1 MASEIVL
8 GLDLGIASVGWALV
22 RREDGES
29 KELIGLGVRV
39 FEEGV
44 SNKGQGD
51 KEESHASARRQ
62 KRLARRNLERRARRL
77 NRVYNLV
84 AKVGLLP
91 VLPEHLSHPRT
102 PSGEGSAA
110 NRQRL
115 VDETKRARHE
125 ALQTLELGAKDPDTG
140 RRPAAADPNCLVGKY
155 RRDDLPVERFLPY
168 FLRDRAIHCALEP
181 HELGR
186 ALYSLA
192 QRRGVWWNRADDSP
206 KAEENKPEEKK
217 SKRASKKDDDS
228 KSESGKV
235 NAAVAEQQVK
245 LNKFGEARKLE
256 RPATLGEFYSALLTN
271 DSTALDI
278 DKAGCKPE
286 EYQLRVRN
294 RAKVYNRCTTREM
307 VKAEFN
313 LIWDSQLKH
322 HAGNAAMLAIL
333 NSTVDVPPRS
343 EKVIERNG
351 RPVVKYPGR
360 PGKTVPLREAVFK
373 AIFHQRKLKN
383 ASHLIGACELE
394 NHTKHRRECDGGKN
408 EISRSRPLQ
417 YDRKRAPAGHPF
429 ATRFKMLKMVNETRV
444 FRRRSA
450 DENYTPF
457 PLDGASEPGALPPA
471 LRGKLVEILSS
482 QQSPEWAQ
490 ARKELGLSADIR
502 FNFELQT
509 RAKAG
514 KGGNQ
519 KKEKGSFTPSH
530 KHFIGDVTAAKFSEI
545 FGAERW
551 QRMCQ
556 TKAPSGM
563 TEAEEV
569 FWDWYACQDPE
580 ALAFIGAVRWKL
592 DGMTV
597 ANPGGL
603 LPSQIVEECAKLRAD
618 AARRRR
624 ENPSNPGKSAMQI
637 AQERFGKVRFEGP
650 AKAFGDLKLP
660 QGYARY
666 STAALKHLL
675 NHPTWGME
683 RGHTEGTAR
692 DMLYVA
698 RKVAMGPG
706 TTPQLKPLVEVFPTL
721 NNPVVKRTL
730 SQLRLVVNE
739 LIKVKLGGTPPHLIR
754 VEMTREMQTNRE
766 GREAIQLRQDMNRKA
781 NENAA
786 KLLGLDPETTSSE
799 LKRKVQLAQEA
810 GWHCPYCGLGYE
822 AQDIH
827 SLEIEHIIPTSIL
840 SDNSFANLTLAHKAC
855 NILKGGRTP
864 FQARHDFKRNWHDIL
879 NHVAVFRST
888 EKYFDSTKEERWTP
902 SQRPPEP
909 KPENSATGKRRKTVP
924 KAAQAKEGERHERG
938 HPKLRLFMMDD
949 AALEEHKKRFTNADL
964 TQTGYITK
972 VALGYLATLYGLS
985 PDTTERGRHLQV
997 SNGSITALLRD
1008 ELGEPCSQCQIKHA
1022 EPDKGKVIDGW
1033 ISVNHVLR
1041 DGGSREPGDGRN
1053 PLSGE
1058 RRKKER
1064 KDHRHHAVDAAIV
1077 AVTDPHRLLAR
1088 LQTAFRNSRQ
1098 QEQQRGRYS
1107 WGRVQAE
1114 VLPQWPTFY
1123 RDLYEFIH
1131 VKDQFG
1137 HGFKGVV
1144 VSHAT
1149 NRRVEGALHR
1159 ETLYGQPID
1168 DDGERASWSAEH
1180 NHWVRVKD
1188 GAPAKGEVRSTIR
1201 VALHELSTKEILSPL
1216 TIVSA
1221 DVRQRCQDQLRKVMQ
1236 QAGTR
1241 EISEPA
1247 ADADKKSTDA
1257 AKHLKDKPPLSAFGH
1272 PIRMVVVRDSKIAA
1286 HRIGRGESAR
1296 FVNFGSNH
1304 HLEVLKSYDSED
1316 WLGEL
1321 VSTFEA
1327 NRRRNTGTAVVRT
1340 DAYWKAHGKQFVFA
1354 LHLKDSI
1361 VLEERQGS
1369 PEVFVVRTFDDSNV
1383 EFVRAND
1390 AREKKDI
1397 KASNKDELK
1406 ANRLRTA
1413 ELKDLKADAAKLKKR
1428 QKQGEAIDEAERQEV
1443 LTALESAK
1451 KLQEQAEADVEAAK
1465 SYFKRSLSELK
1476 KRCGGATIPLVR
1488 VSPLGHVSRIKE

>member
-77 NRVYNLV
+77 NRVYNLL

-235 NAAVAEQQVK
+235 KAAVAEQQVK

-307 VKAEFN
+307 LKAEFN
-313 LIWDSQLKH
+313 LMWESQLKH

-450 DENYTPF
+450 EQDYTPVQ
-457 PLDGASEPGALPPA
+457 LDPSLETGLLPES
-471 LRGKLVEILSS
+471 LRAKLVALLSGQES
-482 QQSPEWAQ
+482 LRWQQ
-490 ARKELGLSADIR
+490 AREELSLNADTA
-502 FNFELQT
+502 FNWELQT
-509 RAKAG
+509 GNKAT

-519 KKEKGSFTPSH
+519 KKEKGSFTPAH

-618 AARRRR
+618 AVKRRR
-624 ENPSNPGKSAMQI
+624 ENPSNPGKSAMQL
-637 AQERFGKVRFEGP
+637 AQERFGKVSFEGP

-840 SDNSFANLTLAHKAC
+840 PDNSFANLTLAHKAC

-902 SQRPPEP
+902 SERPPEP
-909 KPENSATGKRRKTVP
+909 KPENSATGKRRKTLP

-938 HPKLRLFMMDD
+938 HPKLRLFLMDD

-972 VALGYLATLYGLS
+972 VALGYLATLYGSS
-985 PDTTERGRHLQV
+985 PDKPHEIPTGRVRHVLQV

-1077 AVTDPHRLLAR
+1077 AITDPNKLVGR
-1088 LQTAFRNSRQ
+1088 LQEAFRQSRRQ
-1098 QEQQRGRYS
+1098 DQEKQRYS

-1144 VSHAT
+1144 VSHA
-1149 NRRVEGALHR
+1149 VERKTTGPLHD
-1159 ETLYGQPID
+1159 ETFRPKAGFQPIRD
-1168 DDGERASWSAEH
+1168 GAGRVLIGKRPVSVIEIGTGERARLAQPGDNHHVGIYQDSDENWLADRPASFFDVATRKRLGKPIIRKDAFANGAIKFRFALMKRDALHLADGSIRVVRGFSAE
-1180 NHWVRVKD
+1180 NKPSGPYVRIKHVAHTDARDDMSIPKEESPRD
-1188 GAPAKGEVRSTIR
+1188 PISTLFKERGALKVLVTPLGEVR
-1201 VALHELSTKEILSPL
+1201 P
-1216 TIVSA
+1216 
-1221 DVRQRCQDQLRKVMQ
+1221 
-1236 QAGTR
+1236 
-1241 EISEPA
+1241 
-1247 ADADKKSTDA
+1247 
-1257 AKHLKDKPPLSAFGH
+1257 
-1272 PIRMVVVRDSKIAA
+1272 
-1286 HRIGRGESAR
+1286 
-1296 FVNFGSNH
+1296 VN
-1304 HLEVLKSYDSED
+1304 D
-1316 WLGEL
+1316 
-1321 VSTFEA
+1321 
-1327 NRRRNTGTAVVRT
+1327 
-1340 DAYWKAHGKQFVFA
+1340 
-1354 LHLKDSI
+1354 
-1361 VLEERQGS
+1361 
-1369 PEVFVVRTFDDSNV
+1369 
-1383 EFVRAND
+1383 
-1390 AREKKDI
+1390 
-1397 KASNKDELK
+1397 
-1406 ANRLRTA
+1406 
-1413 ELKDLKADAAKLKKR
+1413 
-1428 QKQGEAIDEAERQEV
+1428 
-1443 LTALESAK
+1443 
-1451 KLQEQAEADVEAAK
+1451 
-1465 SYFKRSLSELK
+1465 
-1476 KRCGGATIPLVR
+1476 
-1488 VSPLGHVSRIKE
+1488 